1 MQIIS
6 KKLKKRILTK
16 RISLFSLSLV
26 ILLGS
31 FGVVLNATNSL
42 NNVPTVK
49 AESCLDVY
57 DSLPSWV
64 VSRVNE
70 NKATYIQVANET
82 GVPWE
87 VLAAI
92 HYREFNLRRD
102 VNPENGQG
110 IYQMYSIYQSDTSYR
125 ALAQAK
131 TVTAE
136 NFLNQTRYAAN
147 FIQNKAQYTTGTPF
161 VTPRK
166 LTKNETSINLIKS
179 TFFSY
184 NGRAAVYAAQATKYG
199 FSSTNQPYEGSPYVM
214 NKFDCARSGMG
225 ISTSD
230 GSGTLT
236 GTDTRLGAFT
246 LYARLKGDSYW
257 LGLFKNPPAD
267 CNEKKVDCVWEFVNE
282 DTGRYFYT
290 SSKTER
296 DAVYK
301 MNYRPVGISFHIRK
315 TADKKTVNV
324 YRLYNNK
331 LGWHFWTTSEAEK
344 ASLLKNSDWNDEGV
358 GYKVDPSSSNTGD
371 PVRRLYN
378 PTLGIHRL
386 TSNSTTVKS
395 LLSQGYLNEGVQFVS
410 VSTNY
415 QASIPNEGYENVYRF
430 LLKDGRHFWTS
441 SVSERNALLNAGE
454 KFEGIAWE
462 SPLAG
467 EPIYRTYS
475 SDGKHFWT
483 KSLDEFK
490 SLIKSGWRDE
500 GTVWSSRNQTS
511 GQVVYRLYNIK
522 NGNHLFTSSS
532 QEKSTV
538 LSNSEWRYE
547 GVSWLN

>member
-1 MQIIS
+1 M
-6 KKLKKRILTK
+6 
-16 RISLFSLSLV
+16 
-26 ILLGS
+26 
-31 FGVVLNATNSL
+31 
-42 NNVPTVK
+42 
-49 AESCLDVY
+49 
-57 DSLPSWV
+57 
-64 VSRVNE
+64 
-70 NKATYIQVANET
+70 
-82 GVPWE
+82 
-87 VLAAI
+87 
-92 HYREFNLRRD
+92 
-102 VNPENGQG
+102 
-110 IYQMYSIYQSDTSYR
+110 
-125 ALAQAK
+125 
-131 TVTAE
+131 
-136 NFLNQTRYAAN
+136 
-147 FIQNKAQYTTGTPF
+147 
-161 VTPRK
+161 
-166 LTKNETSINLIKS
+166 
-179 TFFSY
+179 
-184 NGRAAVYAAQATKYG
+184 
-199 FSSTNQPYEGSPYVM
+199 
-214 NKFDCARSGMG
+214 
-225 ISTSD
+225 
-230 GSGTLT
+230 
-236 GTDTRLGAFT
+236 
-246 LYARLKGDSYW
+246 
-257 LGLFKNPPAD
+257 
-267 CNEKKVDCVWEFVNE
+267 
-282 DTGRYFYT
+282 
-290 SSKTER
+290 
-296 DAVYK
+296 
-301 MNYRPVGISFHIRK
+301 
-315 TADKKTVNV
+315 
-324 YRLYNNK
+324 
-331 LGWHFWTTSEAEK
+331 
-344 ASLLKNSDWNDEGV
+344 
-358 GYKVDPSSSNTGD
+358 
-371 PVRRLYN
+371 RRLYN

-386 TSNSTTVKS
+386 TSNSATVKS